1 MSTPF
6 PRSPKLLKGAFVE
19 LGNGF
24 IGPIPQVIIFQYN
37 PATLTR
43 TLTVTAPQAGAE
55 GEKNTAGTVQPI
67 APPESIS
74 LTLELDASDALEQP
88 ESHPVAVVAGV
99 ADRMAALELLLHPSE
114 SGAGLLGD
122 LAGSLGLGGIL
133 PEPPERPTVPLSLF
147 VWGPGKIVPVRITTF
162 TVEEQEFSPLL
173 YPIRAKI
180 TLAMQILQPGDF
192 PDGLSNAFSREIA
205 EFCYKFYRTQQKALA
220 VANVANSVE
229 SILGMLPF

>member
-19 LGNGF
+19 LGTGF

-37 PATLTR
+37 PATLSR
-43 TLTVTAPQAGAE
+43 TLQVDAALGTGSRRDS
-55 GEKNTAGTVQPI
+55 AGTVQPT
-67 APPESIS
+67 PPAETLS
-74 LTLELDASDALEQP
+74 LALELDATDALEEP
-88 ESHPVAVVAGV
+88 ESHPIAVLSGV
-99 ADRMAALELLLHPSE
+99 ADRMAAIEMLLHPSE

-122 LAGSLGLGGIL
+122 LAGSLGLGGLL
-133 PEPPERPTVPLSLF
+133 PEPPERPTVPLTLF
-147 VWGPGKIVPVRITTF
+147 VWGPGKIVPVRINQF
-162 TVEEQEFSPLL
+162 TVEEQEFSSLL

-180 TLAMQILQPGDF
+180 NLSMKILQPGEF
-192 PDGLSNAFSREIA
+192 PAGVSHAVSREIA

-220 VANVANSVE
+220 VANVANTVE